1 MFDSASA
8 ALATAV
14 MAAYLATGSSMS
26 TRSIFQ
32 PCGTN
37 TPNFV
42 DRAMLSPSFSNDR
55 IADAKGRAIDNHGGR
70 ARARRR
76 RITLFLYVASHV
88 CVAHLGHPKQRPD
101 RGHAAGPLLALTTH
115 SV

>member
-1 MFDSASA
+1 MILVTGAEGMVGSHLGDVFADDELFRTDMVGSASA

-14 MAAYLATGSSMS
+14 IASYLATGSSIS

-42 DRAMLSPSFSNDR
+42 DRAIFSP
-55 IADAKGRAIDNHGGR
+55 
-70 ARARRR
+70 
-76 RITLFLYVASHV
+76 
-88 CVAHLGHPKQRPD
+88 
-101 RGHAAGPLLALTTH
+101 
-115 SV
+115 